1 MTELE
6 QLLKDMESAADKV
19 LNADKIDDKH
29 RNWLRSEI
37 LDLANR
43 TEDLFKRENSATYCR
58 GVRDG
63 VKDVVRHLK
72 RSFNEEMRFWNNNYG
87 IAEEKET
94 QSPII
99 EK

>member
-19 LNADKIDDKH
+19 INADKMDDKH

-43 TEDLFKRENSATYCR
+43 TEDLFKRDHASAYVN

-63 VKDVVRHLK
+63 VKDVVKHLK

-87 IAEEKET
+87 IAEEKEGQT
-94 QSPII
+94 
-99 EK
+99 K